1 MTKYYNA
8 IVINERGLFCWTNRR
23 TKKLTFSK
31 PFLSQISSPK
41 PNKIYTIWKWNFKL
55 SGESK
60 NLKIVNS
67 AEKLVGAMT
76 TKSKFLNFFE
86 SFSSLAGSLPWAAVS
101 EATSIKS
108 EDLCGIPLHQSS
120 TFLDPPPKTPN
131 EKTQINLKGI
141 WSSRLQDVT

>member
-1 MTKYYNA
+1 MTKYYND
-8 IVINERGLFCWTNRR
+8 IVINQRGLFCCTNRR

-55 SGESK
+55 SAESK

-76 TKSKFLNFFE
+76 TKSKFLNFLKFIQ
-86 SFSSLAGSLPWAAVS
+86 LVGRLVAVS
-101 EATSIKS
+101 CCERGNKY
-108 EDLCGIPLHQSS
+108 
-120 TFLDPPPKTPN
+120 
-131 EKTQINLKGI
+131 
-141 WSSRLQDVT
+141 